1 MATEIAFQRET
12 RAVTPTRK
20 KVKRA
25 IGVTLLAIF
34 TFFFLVPLLWIF
46 YVSFLPKINI
56 FMVPPVITTD
66 FWGTLRSFNL
76 ASFTLAF
83 KEWGVG
89 INFINSVVVTAG
101 AVCGTLLVCSLC
113 AYAFAFMNF
122 PGRNVLFVTILATMM
137 MPTSAMLAPYYKV
150 LRLYGLI
157 NTRLGLI
164 VPYATSAMCVFLL
177 RQYFVRIPA
186 ALVEAAIMDG
196 ASRFRIWWRIILP
209 LSKPALITLGIYQFR
224 AAWNDFL
231 IPMIVLRSEE
241 LFTFPIKL
249 QLMSSVTVKY
259 PWDAMMATGCV
270 AIMVPFIL
278 FLIYQ
283 RYFMEGLTGGIKG

>member
-1 MATEIAFQRET
+1 MAMEMGLRQDTSAVMRT
-12 RAVTPTRK
+12 RT

-25 IGVTLLAIF
+25 IGIALLAILA
-34 TFFFLVPLLWIF
+34 FFFLVPLLWIF
-46 YVSFLPKINI
+46 YVSFLPEINI

-66 FWGTLRSFNL
+66 FLGTIKSFNL
-76 ASFTLAF
+76 NSFILAF
-83 KEWGVG
+83 KEWSVG
-89 INFINSVVVTAG
+89 INFINSIIVTTG
-101 AVCGTLLVCSLC
+101 SILGTLLVCSLC

-122 PGRNVLFVTILATMM
+122 RGRNVLFVMILATMM

-196 ASRFRIWWRIILP
+196 ASRFRVWWQIILP

-231 IPMIVLRSEE
+231 IPMIVLRNEQ

-249 QLMSSVTVKY
+249 QLMSSVTVNF
-259 PWDAMMATGCV
+259 PWDAMMATGCI
-270 AIMVPFIL
+270 AILVPFIL

-283 RYFMEGLTGGIKG
+283 RYFMEGLAGGIKG

>member
-1 MATEIAFQRET
+1 MAMEMELRQDTSAVMRT
-12 RAVTPTRK
+12 RT

-25 IGVTLLAIF
+25 IGIALLAILA
-34 TFFFLVPLLWIF
+34 FFFLVPLLWIF
-46 YVSFLPKINI
+46 YVSFLPEINI

-66 FWGTLRSFNL
+66 FLGTIKSFNL
-76 ASFTLAF
+76 NSFILAF
-83 KEWGVG
+83 KEWSVG
-89 INFINSVVVTAG
+89 INFINSIIVTTG
-101 AVCGTLLVCSLC
+101 SILGTLLVCSLC

-122 PGRNVLFVTILATMM
+122 RGRNVLFVMILATMM

-196 ASRFRIWWRIILP
+196 ASRFRVWWQIILP

-231 IPMIVLRSEE
+231 IPMIVLRNEQ

-249 QLMSSVTVKY
+249 QLMSSVTVNF
-259 PWDAMMATGCV
+259 PWDAMMATGCI
-270 AIMVPFIL
+270 AILVPFIL

-283 RYFMEGLTGGIKG
+283 RYFMEGLAGGIKG